1 MSGRWRSGRPKDC
14 FCWNLSPAYDL
25 TWSTTWFGEQ
35 TTTVDGNSKNPGMKE
50 VITVGTSAGITN
62 RKCKE
67 IAEEI
72 REKTALLE
80 ERYRGISS

>member
-1 MSGRWRSGRPKDC
+1 
-14 FCWNLSPAYDL
+14 
-25 TWSTTWFGEQ
+25 
-35 TTTVDGNSKNPGMKE
+35 VDGNSKNPGMKD